1 MVPGSML
8 FVFMYSNP
16 ITTDGKKLSNEIQSF
31 SNKALG
37 KWATEN
43 NTLTNKTALK
53 FLPVES

>member
-1 MVPGSML
+1 ML

-16 ITTDGKKLSNEIQSF
+16 ITTDGKMLSNEIQSF